1 MDGLVT
7 PRRITAAP
15 AAAVALPPPI
25 PPPQVVVA
33 RRLREGHACMRLLS
47 YRGYVIWELLST
59 RSHAAND

>member
-15 AAAVALPPPI
+15 AAATAAPPI

-33 RRLREGHACMRLLS
+33 RRLREGHACKRLLS

-59 RSHAAND
+59 HSHAANH